1 MTDKQIVEALLDKDS
16 NVTVQF
22 FFRNCRPLFLSIIN
36 RVFQSRVDY
45 DELINEF
52 YLYLMEQDGRRLR
65 QFEGRSSIYQ
75 WMKVTAIRYFRAMNR
90 RMGRESESLDDHPD
104 GTAGSRLEGTVDDRS
119 KIESGL
125 DMEALLGLMANKRY
139 AYALRRLVSED
150 GDPEDVARELDVS
163 VANLYNIK
171 RRAIAALTKM
181 ALDKI
186 DGYGK

>member
-1 MTDKQIVEALLDKDS
+1 MTDKQIIEALLDRDS

-22 FFRNCRPLFLSIIN
+22 FFRNCRPLFLGIIN

-52 YLYLMEQDGRRLR
+52 YLYLMEQDGRRLK
-65 QFEGRSSIYQ
+65 QFQGRSSIYQ
-75 WMKVTAIRYFRAMNR
+75 WMKVTAIRYFRALSR
-90 RMGRESESLDDHPD
+90 RNSRESESLDQQQD
-104 GTAGSRLEGTVDDRS
+104 GHAGGGLEGTVDDRS
-119 KIESGL
+119 RIESGL
-125 DMEALLGLMANKRY
+125 DMEALLGLMPNKRY

-150 GDPEDVARELDVS
+150 GDPEDVARELGVS

-171 RRAIAALTKM
+171 KRAIAALTKM